1 MLTDLQKRFCE
12 IYIQHGG
19 KNPTEC
25 VRLAGYSDASDAAS
39 VRAHELLRNENILAE
54 LRRLAQCR
62 ISAAVAVAAAELED
76 IATDRNSLKRS
87 TQLKAIESILNRS
100 GLLIERISRLDVN
113 VHHQVDA
120 LPPGESLAR
129 DMLSEMSAMGLTFVD
144 DGTRFREY
152 CASLDRIAAKPERLA
167 LPGKDVVDADY
178 EELPN

>member
-100 GLLIERISRLDVN
+100 GLLIERISRIDVN
-113 VHHQVDA
+113 VRHSIDT
-120 LPPGESLAR
+120 LPPGESLRR
-129 DMLSEMSAMGLTFVD
+129 DLLAEADAMGIQIVD
-144 DGTRFREY
+144 FARFDAY
-152 CASLDRIAAKPERLA
+152 CNSLDRIAAQPER
-167 LPGKDVVDADY
+167 PMIDITPQHV
-178 EELPN
+178 EEEPIQW